1 MKINQYTIQD
11 RYIHGNSYALL
22 MDNIEFLTWRFNE
35 ETNQYWLK
43 LHVPSGKEIRI
54 RVGENELRDIVDTWC
69 MNMMEL
75 DIGDEHGLDK

>member
-1 MKINQYTIQD
+1 MYTIQD

-35 ETNQYWLK
+35 ETKQYWLK

-54 RVGENELRDIVDTWC
+54 RVSENELRDIVDTWS